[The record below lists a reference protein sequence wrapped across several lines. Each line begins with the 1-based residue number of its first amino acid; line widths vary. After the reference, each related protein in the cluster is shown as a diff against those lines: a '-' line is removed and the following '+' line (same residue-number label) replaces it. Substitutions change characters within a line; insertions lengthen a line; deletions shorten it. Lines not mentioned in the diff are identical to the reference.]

1 MKAKKFSNSLKKL
14 SKEADT
20 NRIFTGLSLI
30 VLILSIVALNSGGL
44 ESEQDFSSDS
54 IRVIDG
60 DTLEA
65 SVNKSNVTVR
75 FLGVD
80 TPETHKENSPGEFG
94 LEDTA
99 ENRKCLRNWGEKA
112 TEYVKNFTD
121 SEVRISTDKI
131 SENRGDYGRLLA
143 HITKGNTSLNE
154 ELTRK
159 GYARVYESEF
169 RQLEK
174 YRGLEEEAKRDK
186 IGVWS
191 C

>member
-14 SKEADT
+14 SREADT
-20 NRIFTGLSLI
+20 NKIFTALSLI
-30 VLILSIVALNSGGL
+30 VLIVSIVALNSGGL
-44 ESEQDFSSDS
+44 KSDQEFSSDTV
-54 IRVIDG
+54 RVIDG

-65 SVNKSNVTVR
+65 SVNNSNVTVR

-80 TPETHKENSPGEFG
+80 TPETHTENSPREFG
-94 LEDTA
+94 LEDTV

-112 TEYVKNFTD
+112 TEYVKNFTV
-121 SEVRISTDKI
+121 SEIKISTDKI

-143 HITKGNTSLNE
+143 YIDKGNKSLNE
-154 ELTRK
+154 ELLRK
-159 GYARVYESEF
+159 GYARVYESDF
-169 RQLEK
+169 TQLEK
-174 YRGLEEEAKRDK
+174 YRGLEEEAKKDD